1 MQIKNNMKTE
11 IRVNS
16 NGFEVWYK
24 GLGKRKLNYHKTYKT
39 WEEALKETITL
50 KGLGRFIADLKK

>member
-1 MQIKNNMKTE
+1 MKTE

-24 GLGKRKLNYHKTYKT
+24 GLGKRKLNHHKTCKT
-39 WEEALKETITL
+39 WEEAIKETITL

>member
-1 MQIKNNMKTE
+1 MKTE

-24 GLGKRKLNYHKTYKT
+24 GLGRIKKLNYHKTCKT
-39 WEEALKETITL
+39 WEEAIKETITL